1 MGINSKEVQAR
12 ADAKR
17 AAYTGRNWTFLFYQ
31 ENAPEDWLQQLTD
44 LHIPMFISPLH
55 DCDRFTKKD
64 EEQGY
69 ERAGAAEPVNH
80 LKKPHRH
87 VLLKFSN
94 AHFSYK
100 KLKDICDIINM
111 DAIELGGRPWI
122 VCPPCDIAKVS
133 DFRAY
138 ARYLCHFGTRG
149 KTVYDPKDVIALGG
163 LDYTRYA
170 VNDDTH
176 NGNRLEVI
184 LKKVL
189 DELYDNQQAMTADDA
204 YRYVLRAYPHEGSK
218 LVRIYGHIIAEAG
231 EGNYLRSLANS
242 KSLQSSDTIDD

>member
-1 MGINSKEVQAR
+1 MRYR
-12 ADAKR
+12 A
-17 AAYTGRNWTFLFYQ
+17 FI
-31 ENAPEDWLQQLTD
+31 PWL
-44 LHIPMFISPLH
+44 
-55 DCDRFTKKD
+55 
-64 EEQGY
+64 
-69 ERAGAAEPVNH
+69 
-80 LKKPHRH
+80 KPWA
-87 VLLKFSN
+87 FS
-94 AHFSYK
+94 HGF
-100 KLKDICDIINM
+100 C
-111 DAIELGGRPWI
+111 
-122 VCPPCDIAKVS
+122 
-133 DFRAY
+133 
-138 ARYLCHFGTRG
+138 